1 MLTRIFE
8 ALATVL
14 LLLAILVAV
23 GMFVS
28 PQVGWHI
35 DTVYGGSMEPAI
47 KLGSLA
53 VIQPVDPQDVKV
65 GDAITYRSGTESN
78 TVTTHRVIEVANN
91 DGSLVFRTQGDA
103 NEDPDPYTVPAENVV
118 GRVWISVPYAGYA
131 MDFVKKPLGFGLL
144 IGIPAA
150 IIIGIEL
157 RNIFIASRDLRRKRE
172 NVMLDRLQNE

>member
-23 GMFVS
+23 GMFVG
-28 PQVGWHI
+28 PQVGWHV

-53 VIQPVDPQDVKV
+53 VIQPVDPQTIKA
-65 GDAITYRSGTESN
+65 GDIITYRSSTESN

-91 DGSLVFRTQGDA
+91 DGSLVFHTQGDA
-103 NEDPDPYTVPAENVV
+103 NEDPDPYTVPAENVQ
-118 GRVWISVPYAGYA
+118 GRVWISVPYAGYVV
-131 MDFVKKPLGFGLL
+131 DFVKNPLCLGLL

-150 IIIGIEL
+150 LIIGIEL
-157 RNIFIASRDLRRKRE
+157 RNIFLGARNMRRKRY
-172 NVMLDRLQNE
+172 VRQTSK